1 MDLAVRSAPGAPEA
15 GPPRVLVAPD
25 SFKGSLPAAGV
36 AARLASGLR
45 RAGVVADELPVADGG
60 EGTVAA
66 ALAAG
71 FSPVE
76 LDATGPLGE
85 RVRARYARRGQ
96 TAVVE
101 MAAVSGLEMLTPTP
115 ATARRATSR
124 GVGELLAHALDHG
137 ARTVVVGVGGSAS
150 TDAGA
155 GLLAALGAR
164 LDGPDGP
171 LPDGGAA
178 LADLARVDLGAL
190 HPGLTAARLILAA
203 DVDNP
208 LLGPAGAAA
217 VFGPQKG
224 ADTATVAELDAAL
237 TGWVKAL
244 EAAGRSDAHALA
256 AAPGAGAA
264 GGVGHALLL
273 LGATRRRGVEV
284 VLELAGFE
292 RRLTGVDLVVTGEG
306 SLDEQTLRG
315 KAPVGV
321 AAAAARAGVP
331 TVAVCGRTT
340 LGAVQAA
347 AAGFGA
353 VHALTDL
360 EPDPARCMAEAG
372 PLLERLGERL
382 AASLRPGAPTV
393 GAP

>member
-1 MDLAVRSAPGAPEA
+1 M
-15 GPPRVLVAPD
+15 RVLLAPD
-25 SFKGSLPAAGV
+25 KFKGSLAAADV
-36 AARLASGLR
+36 AAHLASGLR
-45 RAGVVADELPVADGG
+45 RAGVAADELPVADGG

-71 FSPVE
+71 FAPVE

-85 RVRARYARRGQ
+85 PVRARYARRGE

-101 MAAVSGLEMLTPTP
+101 MAAVSGLQMLTPTP

-124 GVGELLAHALDHG
+124 GVGDLLAHALHHG
-137 ARTVVVGVGGSAS
+137 ARTVVVGAGGSAS
-150 TDAGA
+150 TDGGA

-164 LDGPDGP
+164 LHGPDGP

-178 LADLARVDLGAL
+178 LADLARVDLGGL
-190 HPGLTAARLILAA
+190 HPALGAARLVLAA

-224 ADTATVAELDAAL
+224 ADAATVAELDAAL
-237 TGWVKAL
+237 AGWVRAL
-244 EAAGRSDAHALA
+244 EAAGRRDARALA
-256 AAPGAGAA
+256 DAPGAGAA
-264 GGVGHALLL
+264 GGVGYGLLL
-273 LGATRRRGVEV
+273 LGAARRPGVEV

-292 RRLTGVDLVVTGEG
+292 RRLAGADVVITGEG

-340 LGAVQAA
+340 LGAAQAA
-347 AAGFGA
+347 AAGFAA

-382 AASLRPGAPTV
+382 AASLRPGVTTP
-393 GAP
+393 GPP